1 MRFPVS
7 FVALFIAIALLQ
19 ISSGAISPLD
29 ALGGLQSGFSLTQ
42 IGMLGSSHFLGFFIG
57 CWWAPRLIGNI
68 GHSRA
73 FAAFAACG
81 AIGTIAHP
89 IWIDP
94 YAWALM
100 RVMTGLCIA
109 GCYTVVEAWFNSEV
123 TNATRGRML
132 GTYRLVDLGFSML
145 AQLMIGF
152 LEPAAY
158 LSYNLL
164 AIICCA
170 CVFPL
175 TLTQAKQP
183 SASKAPRLSPIKA
196 FRLSPLGVVG
206 VVVAGVTTASFRMVG
221 PIYGQEVGLAASQI
235 GYFLAAFV
243 LGGALAQLPTGWAA
257 DRFDRRW
264 VLIAMSGFAMVA
276 CAVMVMYATQSQVS
290 VFMCALL
297 FGAASFPVFSV
308 ASAHANDFAD
318 HEFVV
323 ELSASLMFWYG
334 VGAIASPLISSMLIE
349 KYGPSALFVF
359 ISAAHVILATVGLGR
374 MLSRPTVDERTPYR
388 YIPRTSFVLGRLFR
402 RKSERRQ

>member
-1 MRFPVS
+1 MRLHVS
-7 FVALFIAIALLQ
+7 FFALFIAVALLQ

-29 ALGGLQSGFSLTQ
+29 ALGGLQSGFARAQVGL
-42 IGMLGSSHFLGFFIG
+42 LGSSHFLGFFIG

-94 YAWALM
+94 YPWAMM

-109 GCYTVVEAWFNSEV
+109 GCYTVIEAWFNSEV
-123 TNATRGRML
+123 TNATRGRVL
-132 GTYRLVDLGFSML
+132 GTYRLVDLSFSML
-145 AQLMIGF
+145 AQLFIGF
-152 LEPAAY
+152 LEPATY

-170 CVFPL
+170 CLFPL
-175 TLTQAKQP
+175 TLTQATP
-183 SASKAPRLSPIKA
+183 PASSRMPRLRPIKA

-221 PIYGQEVGLAASQI
+221 PIYGQEVGLEAGQI

-243 LGGALAQLPTGWAA
+243 LGGALAQVPAGWAA
-257 DRFDRRW
+257 DRYDRRW
-264 VLIAMSGFAMVA
+264 VLIAMSGFAIAASLITV
-276 CAVMVMYATQSQVS
+276 VYGTQSQWS
-290 VFMCALL
+290 VFVCALL
-297 FGAASFPVFSV
+297 FGSATFPIFSV

-318 HEFVV
+318 KNSMV
-323 ELSASLMFWYG
+323 ELSASLIFWYG
-334 VGAIASPLISSMLIE
+334 IGAIASPLISSMLIE
-349 KYGPSALFVF
+349 RYGPPALFMFV
-359 ISAAHVILATVGLGR
+359 SVAHVILAVVGLAR
-374 MLSRPTVDERTPYR
+374 MLSRPTASVKTPYH
-388 YIPRTSFVLGRLFR
+388 YIPRTSFVLGRLFK
-402 RKSERRQ
+402 RKADKP

>member
-1 MRFPVS
+1 MRLHVS
-7 FVALFIAIALLQ
+7 FFALFIAVALLQ

-29 ALGGLQSGFSLTQ
+29 ALGGLQSGFTRAQVGL
-42 IGMLGSSHFLGFFIG
+42 LGSAHFLGFFIG

-89 IWIDP
+89 IWIEP
-94 YAWALM
+94 YPWAMM

-109 GCYTVVEAWFNSEV
+109 GCYTVIEAWFNSEV
-123 TNATRGRML
+123 TNATRGRVL
-132 GTYRLVDLGFSML
+132 GTYRLVDLSFSML
-145 AQLMIGF
+145 AQLFIGF
-152 LEPAAY
+152 LEPASY

-170 CVFPL
+170 CLFPL
-175 TLTQAKQP
+175 TLTQATP
-183 SASKAPRLSPIKA
+183 PASSSMPRLRPMKA

-221 PIYGQEVGLAASQI
+221 PIYGQEVGLEAGQI

-243 LGGALAQLPTGWAA
+243 LGGALAQVPAGWAA

-264 VLIAMSGFAMVA
+264 VLIAMSGFAIAASLITVI
-276 CAVMVMYATQSQVS
+276 YGTQSQWS
-290 VFMCALL
+290 VFICALL
-297 FGAASFPVFSV
+297 FGSATFPIFSV

-318 HEFVV
+318 KNSMV
-323 ELSASLMFWYG
+323 ELSASLIFWYG
-334 VGAIASPLISSMLIE
+334 IGAIASPLISSMLIE
-349 KYGPSALFVF
+349 RYGPSALFMFV
-359 ISAAHVILATVGLGR
+359 SVAHVVLAVVGLAR
-374 MLSRPTVDERTPYR
+374 MLSRPTASVKTPYR
-388 YIPRTSFVLGRLFR
+388 YIPRTSFVLGRLFK
-402 RKSERRQ
+402 RKADKH

>member
-1 MRFPVS
+1 MRLHVS
-7 FVALFIAIALLQ
+7 FFALFIAVALLQ

-29 ALGGLQSGFSLTQ
+29 ALGGLQSGFTRAQVGL
-42 IGMLGSSHFLGFFIG
+42 LGSSHFLGFFIG

-94 YAWALM
+94 YPWAMM

-109 GCYTVVEAWFNSEV
+109 GCYTVIEAWFNSEV
-123 TNATRGRML
+123 TNATRGRVL
-132 GTYRLVDLGFSML
+132 GTYRLVDLSFSML
-145 AQLMIGF
+145 AQLFIGF
-152 LEPAAY
+152 LEPATY

-170 CVFPL
+170 CLFPL
-175 TLTQAKQP
+175 TLTQATP
-183 SASKAPRLSPIKA
+183 PASSRMPRLRPIKA

-221 PIYGQEVGLAASQI
+221 PIYGQEVGLEAGQI

-243 LGGALAQLPTGWAA
+243 LGGALAQVPAGWAA
-257 DRFDRRW
+257 DRYDRRW
-264 VLIAMSGFAMVA
+264 VLIAMSVFAIAASLITV
-276 CAVMVMYATQSQVS
+276 VYGTQSQWS
-290 VFMCALL
+290 VFVCALL
-297 FGAASFPVFSV
+297 FGSATFPIFSV

-318 HEFVV
+318 KNSMV
-323 ELSASLMFWYG
+323 ELSASLIFWYG
-334 VGAIASPLISSMLIE
+334 IGAIASPLISSMLIE
-349 KYGPSALFVF
+349 RYGPPALFVF
-359 ISAAHVILATVGLGR
+359 VSVAHVILAAVGLAR
-374 MLSRPTVDERTPYR
+374 MLSRPTASVKTPYH
-388 YIPRTSFVLGRLFR
+388 YIPRTSFVLGRLFK
-402 RKSERRQ
+402 RKADKP